1 MRIVRLLVN
10 VHVVVNTKHFL
21 LYPLEFD
28 VKKVELNRTRK
39 HKRSILSYNH
49 LHLQQG
55 IIHRQQVGFCLKF
68 LCGLVKLLST
78 LKSSHVNPIVGLIA
92 SSVSIQT
99 SKCRISLVKC
109 RRLHMIGC

>member
-21 LYPLEFD
+21 LHPLEFD

-55 IIHRQQVGFCLKF
+55 IIHILPKIPVRF
-68 LCGLVKLLST
+68 S
-78 LKSSHVNPIVGLIA
+78 
-92 SSVSIQT
+92 QT
-99 SKCRISLVKC
+99 AVDFEELAC
-109 RRLHMIGC
+109 